1 MGKSSRDKG
10 SRFERKIAKLFSDA
24 FDMNIR
30 RVPLSGGLDIK
41 SDLYC
46 PEDDS
51 FPYFVECKNRKSFRF
66 DSLFDHSSEL
76 YSFFNTAYIHS
87 LESYVSDKY
96 TKKQRTI
103 LIFTGG
109 NFKCIYVMYHS
120 SEENEILTYPTNPII
135 HTNSGMSIIK
145 IENFFMNCNREKLV
159 LEENIIQEDDG
170 DY

>member
-24 FDMNIR
+24 FNMNIR

-66 DSLFDHSSEL
+66 DSLFDYSSEL
-76 YSFFNTAYIHS
+76 FNFLDIAYKHS
-87 LESYVSDKY
+87 LEAYISKKY
-96 TKKQRTI
+96 KKKQFAI
-103 LIFTGG
+103 LVFTGG
-109 NFKCIYVMYHS
+109 NFKSTYVMCTSTEGYD
-120 SEENEILTYPTNPII
+120 ILLDAINPII
-135 HTNSGMSIIK
+135 YARNRCIVR
-145 IENFFMNCNREKLV
+145 IEDFLQKCNKKKLQLKEV
-159 LEENIIQEDDG
+159 ISQEDDG